1 MNRAIL
7 VSVSAAALLL
17 SGCSMF
23 RSEGSTQR
31 SQAPAASQSSQSSQ
45 SSAPSYSQSSPSTPR
60 SSSSTAQTGTRSSTS
75 DYDNTASGTSMRG
88 DQLRQAQQK
97 LKDDGDYTG
106 PIDGKMGPKTAQAI
120 KKFQKS
126 NGLPQTGHLDQ
137 QTASKLG
144 ISMSGSSQ
152 PPSSSSSGS
161 STGSG
166 TTGSGSSGLNNGAS
180 GTGTTGT
187 GSTNQ

>member
-7 VSVSAAALLL
+7 VTVSAAALAL

-23 RSEGSTQR
+23 RSEGSSQR
-31 SQAPAASQSSQSSQ
+31 SQAPASSQSSQSSQ
-45 SSAPSYSQSSPSTPR
+45 QAAPSTAQ
-60 SSSSTAQTGTRSSTS
+60 SSSTSRSAAAQSGTSSSTR
-75 DYDNTASGTSMRG
+75 DYDNAASGTSMRLSA
-88 DQLRQAQQK
+88 DEIRQAQQK

-106 PIDGKMGPKTAQAI
+106 QVDGKMGPKTAQAI
-120 KKFQKS
+120 KKFQQS

-144 ISMSGSSQ
+144 VSMSGSSQ
-152 PPSSSSSGS
+152 PSSSSRSN
-161 STGSG
+161 TGGTG
-166 TTGSGSSGLNNGAS
+166 TT

>member
-7 VSVSAAALLL
+7 VTVSAAALAL

-23 RSEGSTQR
+23 SSEGSSQR
-31 SQAPAASQSSQSSQ
+31 SQAPASSQPSSQSSQSSQ
-45 SSAPSYSQSSPSTPR
+45 STAPSYSQSSSTR
-60 SSSSTAQTGTRSSTS
+60 ARTGASSATS
-75 DYDNTASGTSMRG
+75 DYDNTASGTSMRMSG
-88 DQLRQAQQK
+88 DELRQAQQK

-106 PIDGKMGPKTAQAI
+106 QVDGKMGPKTAQAL
-120 KKFQKS
+120 KKFQQS
-126 NGLPQTGHLDQ
+126 NGLSQTGRLDQ

-152 PPSSSSSGS
+152 PPSSSSSHS
-161 STGSG
+161 
-166 TTGSGSSGLNNGAS
+166 TTGTES
-180 GTGTTGT
+180 TGTTGT

>member
-7 VSVSAAALLL
+7 VTVSAAALAL

-23 RSEGSTQR
+23 RSEGSSQK
-31 SQAPAASQSSQSSQ
+31 SQAPSSSQPSYSQSSQSSQ
-45 SSAPSYSQSSPSTPR
+45 KAPSTAQSSTTSR
-60 SSSSTAQTGTRSSTS
+60 SAAAQSGTSSSTM
-75 DYDNTASGTSMRG
+75 DYDSTASGTSTRMRMSG
-88 DQLRQAQQK
+88 DELRQAQQK

-106 PIDGKMGPKTAQAI
+106 QVDGKMGPKTAQAL

-126 NGLPQTGHLDQ
+126 NGLRQTGRLDQ

-152 PPSSSSSGS
+152 PSSSSSS
-161 STGSG
+161 STGG
-166 TTGSGSSGLNNGAS
+166 AGANSSGL
-180 GTGTTGT
+180 
-187 GSTNQ
+187 

>member
-1 MNRAIL
+1 
-7 VSVSAAALLL
+7 
-17 SGCSMF
+17 
-23 RSEGSTQR
+23 
-31 SQAPAASQSSQSSQ
+31 
-45 SSAPSYSQSSPSTPR
+45 
-60 SSSSTAQTGTRSSTS
+60 
-75 DYDNTASGTSMRG
+75 MRG
-88 DQLRQAQQK
+88 DELRQAQQR

-106 PIDGKMGPKTAQAI
+106 PIDGKMGPKTAEAI

-152 PPSSSSSGS
+152 PPSSSSSRSSTSGS
-161 STGSG
+161 ST
-166 TTGSGSSGLNNGAS
+166 TGSSSGGLNNS
-180 GTGTTGT
+180 TNGTGTTST

>member
-1 MNRAIL
+1 
-7 VSVSAAALLL
+7 
-17 SGCSMF
+17 
-23 RSEGSTQR
+23 
-31 SQAPAASQSSQSSQ
+31 
-45 SSAPSYSQSSPSTPR
+45 
-60 SSSSTAQTGTRSSTS
+60 
-75 DYDNTASGTSMRG
+75 MRG
-88 DQLRQAQQK
+88 DELRQAQQR

-106 PIDGKMGPKTAQAI
+106 SVDGKMGPKTAEAI

-152 PPSSSSSGS
+152 PPSSSSRSN
-161 STGSG
+161 TSG
-166 TTGSGSSGLNNGAS
+166 TGTT